1 MRAWRKGKGG
11 VMLRKEE
18 PDFTFV
24 DAAFIH
30 KAKKWK
36 DHWLKKILD
45 KVNWKPFEKIF
56 RELYSCDEGRPAWEP
71 VKLFR
76 CLLLAEWYGM
86 SDRTLEEA
94 MTFRIDFIKFSG
106 LPIDEAAPD
115 ATTFVVFRRRIQR
128 HWDKM
133 MRILKKQLEEA
144 GYSIN
149 KAVAVDATLVEAHS
163 RPQKQYG
170 TGEVNGGDAE
180 AAWRGYP
187 AKKKKDDDG
196 NEVQTR
202 KPPLFGYKINMTTSV
217 GTGFISGFTVC
228 PANEHESKHFE
239 ELIKKDMEAVYG
251 DKGYSGNR
259 KYLKRMGIGDKLQAK
274 GARGRTLTKRDITRN
289 KSITKKRRII
299 EGVFGSL
306 KQWYGWHK
314 TRFLGLAR
322 NQLAVSLSAIAWN
335 MKKWVRYV

>member
-1 MRAWRKGKGG
+1 MRAWWKGKGG
-11 VMLRKEE
+11 AMLRKEE
-18 PDFTFV
+18 ADFTFV

-45 KVNWKPFEKIF
+45 IVNWKPFEKIF
-56 RELYSCDEGRPAWEP
+56 RGLYSRDEGRPAWEP

-86 SDRTLEEA
+86 SDRALEEA

-128 HWDKM
+128 YWDKM
-133 MRILKKQLEEA
+133 MRILKKELEEA

-163 RPQKQYG
+163 RPQKEYG
-170 TGEVNGGDAE
+170 TGEVSGGDDE

-187 AKKKKDDDG
+187 ARKKKGDDG

-202 KPPLFGYKINMTTSV
+202 KPPMFGYKLNITASV

-239 ELIKKDMEAVYG
+239 ELIRKDMEAVYG

-259 KYLKRMGIGDKLQAK
+259 KYLKRRGIVDKLQAK
-274 GARGRTLTKRDITRN
+274 GVRGRPLTQKEIARN
-289 KSITKKRRII
+289 KSITKKRRIV

-306 KQWYGWHK
+306 KQWYGWRK
-314 TRFLGLAR
+314 TRFWGLAR
-322 NQLAVSLSAIAWN
+322 NKLAISLSAIAWN
-335 MKKWVRYV
+335 MKKWVKYA